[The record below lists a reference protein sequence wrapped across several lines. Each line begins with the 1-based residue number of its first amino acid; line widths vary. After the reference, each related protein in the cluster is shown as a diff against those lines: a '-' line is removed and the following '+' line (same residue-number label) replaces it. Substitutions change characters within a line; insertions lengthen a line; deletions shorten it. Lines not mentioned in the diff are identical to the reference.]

1 MKGNNMSVRLL
12 KAVSLTLILFFI
24 SVALETNTKAQSE
37 IADFR
42 PGEVLVEIRPGAFID
57 AINERYG
64 TSTIQRIYGTNVYR
78 LVTPKRK
85 KEAKFRKRLANDP
98 DVINA
103 SLNPVIATPIN
114 VFGRAV
120 IGFPGDHPTTG
131 QARASYLEQPLVGDL
146 ASIQLRSKGAG
157 VIVAVIDTGIDRDHP
172 DIKDHLW
179 TDPGEIP
186 NDNLD
191 NDNDGLVDD
200 VFGWNFLDSNKD
212 TMELRSISQTSIAG
226 HGTFIAGLIALI
238 APNAKIMPIRAFSPD
253 GVGDAFSVAQGIK
266 YAVDHGAQV
275 INLSF
280 GSTEDSP
287 VLHDA
292 IIYANQRGV
301 FLVAA
306 VGNEDKPNDSAPQF
320 PANWGTEVMSVAA
333 IDGNN
338 RKTSFSNF
346 GTNVSVTAP
355 GLNLVSLFPEENSTP
370 DYAVWSGTSFATPLA
385 TAEAAL
391 LLEDNPQRRARDII
405 ESTAINIDSSNPGF
419 AGKLGRGRIDA
430 LRALQ
435 SLDSVTTNRS
445 EITLLPTAIEP
456 QSQGNAEVTITG
468 GEQKFEIEIGQLQ
481 PRAAY
486 KIVVDGNIIIDGT
499 SAVDPNRAR
508 AITTNFGAL
517 EIEFRSPASGNDLPL
532 PASLIPVT
540 NIKLVEVR
548 DALNRVVLSNTFAA
562 TPGQSGGQKVEKE
575 ATLTSTG
582 VIPQANGK
590 ARAEVESQREKLRV
604 EADHLESGVS
614 YAIIADGVNIASA
627 NAQSGYLR
635 VEFTSD
641 GSSGIFLPPSLQPVT
656 KIQTIELRNSS
667 GQAVVRGTFQAGG
680 DDFGGGHGGGE
691 TSFQGAIESLPA
703 AGFIG
708 DWRVSGRTVHVTAS
722 TEIRQDHG
730 TAVIGAQV
738 EVRGSTQSDGST
750 NATRIEVLSSGG
762 GGGSAQREATLNPTA
777 IDPDA
782 NGKVKIDVSGSREE
796 LEIEA
801 NKLDENSSYRVV
813 VDGFLLAIKV
823 TDGSGSFKITLSTE
837 DGSLPPQVRPVTN
850 IQQISISDS
859 QGRLVLSGG
868 PPT

>member
-1 MKGNNMSVRLL
+1 MFARHL
-12 KAVSLTLILFFI
+12 KAVSMALILFCV
-24 SVALETNTKAQSE
+24 SAALKIDTKAQSVIGE
-37 IADFR
+37 FR
-42 PGEVLVEIRPGAFID
+42 PGEVLVEILPGASIE

-64 TSTIQRIYGTNVYR
+64 TSTLQRIYGTNVYR
-78 LVTPKRK
+78 LVTPRRK

-131 QARASYLEQPLVGDL
+131 QARASYLDQRLVGDL
-146 ASIQLRSKGAG
+146 PSIQLRSKGAG

-172 DIKDHLW
+172 DIRDHLW

-200 VFGWNFLDSNKD
+200 VFGWNFLDSNRD
-212 TMELRSISQTSIAG
+212 TMELRSSSQTSIAG

-238 APNAKIMPIRAFSPD
+238 APNAKIMPVRAFSPD

-280 GSTEDSP
+280 GSIEDSP

-292 IIYANQRGV
+292 ITYANQRGV

-320 PANWGTEVMSVAA
+320 PANWSTEVMSIAA

-338 RKTSFSNF
+338 RKAIFSNF
-346 GTNVSVTAP
+346 GSNVSVSAP
-355 GLNLVSLFPEENSTP
+355 GLNLVSVFPEANNMP

-391 LLEDNPQRRARDII
+391 LLEDNPHRSARDII
-405 ESTAINIDSSNPGF
+405 ESTAINIDDNNPGF

-435 SLDSVTTNRS
+435 SLDSITANRS

-456 QSQGNAEVTITG
+456 QSQGKAEVSVTG
-468 GEQKFEIEIGQLQ
+468 GEQKFEIETGQML

-486 KIVVDGNIIIDGT
+486 KIIVDGNVIIDGT
-499 SAVDPNRAR
+499 SAADPNRAR

-517 EIEFRSPASGNDLPL
+517 EIEFRSPASGNNLLL
-532 PASLIPVT
+532 PASLSPVT
-540 NIKLVEVR
+540 SIKLVEVR
-548 DALNRVVLSNTFAA
+548 DALNRVVLSNAFVAVPA
-562 TPGQSGGQKVEKE
+562 GGGQKVVKE
-575 ATLTSTG
+575 ATLNPTG

-604 EADHLESGVS
+604 ESDHLESGAS
-614 YAIIADGVNIASA
+614 YSIIGDGVTIASA
-627 NAQSGYLR
+627 IAQTGYLR

-641 GSSGIFLPPSLQPVT
+641 GSSGILLPPSLRPVT
-656 KIQTIELRNSS
+656 SIQTIELRNSS
-667 GQAVVRGTFQAGG
+667 GQVVVRGSFQAGG
-680 DDFGGGHGGGE
+680 DDFGGGGHGGGE
-691 TSFQGAIESLPA
+691 SSFQGAIESLPA
-703 AGFIG
+703 GGFIG
-708 DWRVSGRTVHVTAS
+708 DWRVGGRTVHVTAA

-730 TAVIGAQV
+730 AAVIGALV
-738 EVRGSTQSDGST
+738 EVRGATQPDGST
-750 NATRIEVLSSGG
+750 NATRIEVLSQDG
-762 GGGSAQREATLNPTA
+762 GGGSGEVQREATLSPTG
-777 IDPDA
+777 IDLDA
-782 NGKVKIDVSGSREE
+782 TGKIKLDFSSSREE

-801 NKLDENSSYRVV
+801 SKLEENSSYRIV
-813 VDGFLLAIKV
+813 VDGFLLSTIV
-823 TDGSGSFKITLSTE
+823 TDGGGSFKITLSTE
-837 DGSLPPQVRPVTN
+837 DGSLPSQVRPVTN
-850 IQQISISDS
+850 IQQVRISDS
-859 QGRLVLSGG
+859 QGRLVLIGG
-868 PPT
+868 PPI

>member
-1 MKGNNMSVRLL
+1 MFAGFL
-12 KAVSLTLILFFI
+12 KVVSIALILFFVC
-24 SVALETNTKAQSE
+24 VALESNTKAQSG

-42 PGEVLVEIRPGAFID
+42 PGEVLVEIRPGASID

-103 SLNPVIATPIN
+103 SLNPVIATPVN

-131 QARASYLEQPLVGDL
+131 QARASYLEQQLVGDL

-157 VIVAVIDTGIDRDHP
+157 VIVAVIDTGIDRGHP

-186 NDNLD
+186 DDNLD

-212 TMELRSISQTSIAG
+212 TMELRSIAQTSIAG

-238 APNAKIMPIRAFSPD
+238 APNAKIMPIRAFSAD

-287 VLHDA
+287 ILHDA
-292 IIYANQRGV
+292 ITYANQRGV

-306 VGNEDKPNDSAPQF
+306 VGNEDKQNDSAPQF
-320 PANWGTEVMSVAA
+320 PANWSTEVMGVAA

-338 RKTSFSNF
+338 RKASFSNF
-346 GTNVSVTAP
+346 GSNVSVSAP
-355 GLNLVSLFPEENSTP
+355 GLNLISLFPEANNTP

-391 LLEDNPQRRARDII
+391 LLEDNPQRSARDII
-405 ESTAINIDSSNPGF
+405 ESTAINIDNSNPGF

-445 EITLLPTAIEP
+445 EITLIPTAIEP
-456 QSQGNAEVTITG
+456 QSQGQAEVSITG

-486 KIVVDGNIIIDGT
+486 RIVVDGNVIIDGT
-499 SAVDPNRAR
+499 SATDPNRAR

-517 EIEFRSPASGNDLPL
+517 EIEFRSPASGNDIPL
-532 PASLIPVT
+532 PASLNPVT

-548 DALNRVVLSNTFAA
+548 DALNRVVLSNTFVA
-562 TPGQSGGQKVEKE
+562 TPGQSGQKVEKE
-575 ATLTSTG
+575 ATLNPTG

-604 EADHLESGVS
+604 EADHLESGSS
-614 YAIIADGVNIASA
+614 YSIIADGVNIASA
-627 NAQSGYLR
+627 IAQSGYVR

-641 GSSGIFLPPSLQPVT
+641 GSSGIVLPQSLRPVT
-656 KIQTIELRNSS
+656 SIQTIELRNSS

-680 DDFGGGHGGGE
+680 DDFGGGSGHGGGE

-703 AGFIG
+703 GGFIG
-708 DWRVSGRTVHVTAS
+708 DWRVAGRTVHVTAS
-722 TEIRQDHG
+722 TEISQDHG
-730 TAVIGAQV
+730 AAVIGAQV

-750 NATRIEVLSSGG
+750 NATRIEVLSIGG
-762 GGGSAQREATLNPTA
+762 GGGSVQREATLNPTG

-782 NGKVKIDVSGSREE
+782 NGKVKIELSGSREQ

-801 NKLDENSSYRVV
+801 SKLEENASYTVV
-813 VDGFLLAIKV
+813 VDGFLLSTIV
-823 TDGSGSFKITLSTE
+823 TDGSGSFKISLSTE
-837 DGSLPPQVRPVTN
+837 DGSLPSQVRPVTN
-850 IQQISISDS
+850 IQQVRISDS
-859 QGRLVLSGG
+859 QGRLVLNGG
-868 PPT
+868 PPI